1 MKVAVSLPNEVFAAA
16 ERMIKES
23 GRTRSEV
30 YATAVREY
38 VARHAADQ
46 VTAALD
52 RVVAGLPDDE
62 SDRRFADVAAR
73 HVLTSS
79 EW

>member
-46 VTAALD
+46 
-52 RVVAGLPDDE
+52 AG
-62 SDRRFADVAAR
+62 
-73 HVLTSS
+73 
-79 EW
+79 